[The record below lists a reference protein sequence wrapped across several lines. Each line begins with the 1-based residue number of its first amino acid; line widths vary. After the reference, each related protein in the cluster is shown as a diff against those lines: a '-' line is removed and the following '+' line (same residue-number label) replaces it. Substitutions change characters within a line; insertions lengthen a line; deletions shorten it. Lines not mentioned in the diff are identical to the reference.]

1 MLIANNHVCLEN
13 VGDYKDVITVKT
25 VVNGIVKIREISRAE
40 IKAYGKSLKEY
51 AAKNKSISAQK
62 KNPSLLQEGFF

>member
-13 VGDYKDVITVKT
+13 AANYKSVITVKT
-25 VVNGIVKIREISRAE
+25 IINGIVKIREISRAE
-40 IKAYGKSLKEY
+40 INEVYGKSLKEY

-62 KNPSLLQEGFF
+62 KNPSL

>member
-1 MLIANNHVCLEN
+1 MLIANNNVRLEN

-62 KNPSLLQEGFF
+62 KNPSL

>member
-1 MLIANNHVCLEN
+1 MLIVNNNVLLEN

-25 VVNGIVKIREISRAE
+25 VVNGIVAIREISGAE
-40 IKAYGKSLKEY
+40 INEMYGKSLKEY

-62 KNPSLLQEGFF
+62 KNPSL

>member
-1 MLIANNHVCLEN
+1 MLIANNNVRLEN

-25 VVNGIVKIREISRAE
+25 VVNGIVAIREISRAE
-40 IKAYGKSLKEY
+40 INEVYGKSLKEY

-62 KNPSLLQEGFF
+62 KNPSL